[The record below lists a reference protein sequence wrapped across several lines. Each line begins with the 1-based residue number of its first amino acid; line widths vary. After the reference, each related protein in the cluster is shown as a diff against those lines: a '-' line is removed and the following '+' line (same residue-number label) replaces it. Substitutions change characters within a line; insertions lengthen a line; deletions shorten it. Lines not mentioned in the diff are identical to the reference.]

1 MARIMLCSAA
11 NDDGE
16 ILMRATFV
24 TRLRTPRVRGTLIAA
39 VLGSA
44 SLWSAPGG
52 CAAETHPEVPIWPGV
67 APGSEHATQREVIG
81 PALLG
86 KFIAVRN
93 VVRPTLTV
101 YRASQDLADAAVII
115 APGGAFRFLNFDTEG
130 TQVAEWF
137 AAHGVTAFVLK
148 YRLVETPA
156 NDAVMW
162 PAFVVTMANTKA
174 LFAGLEEDGKFG
186 VADGIQAL
194 RVVRAHAKEWGV
206 PEHRIGFVGFS
217 AGAAVASGALLKAAP
232 ADRPDFAAPIY
243 GAPFGEIG
251 KLDPS
256 LPPVFMAYAGDDQL
270 VPHFVDSF
278 YDALRSAGLYPEIH
292 IYDHGGH
299 GFGMRHQGTSSDHW
313 IDDLFN
319 WMVAHQ
325 FARAQQL

>member
-1 MARIMLCSAA
+1 M
-11 NDDGE
+11 GE
-16 ILMRATFV
+16 IFIRAIFSTG
-24 TRLRTPRVRGTLIAA
+24 LRARSVRCTLIGA
-39 VLGSA
+39 VLAGA
-44 SLWSAPGG
+44 SWWPASSGL
-52 CAAETHPEVPIWPGV
+52 AADSHPEVPVWPGV
-67 APGSEHATQREVIG
+67 APGSEQATQREVSA

-93 VVRPTLTV
+93 VVRPTITM
-101 YRASQDLADAAVII
+101 YRASQEPAVGAVII

-156 NDAVMW
+156 SDLLMW
-162 PAFVVTMANTKA
+162 PAFAATMANTKA
-174 LFAGLEEDGKFG
+174 LFATLEEDGKFA

-194 RVVRAHAKEWGV
+194 KVVRAHAKEWGV
-206 PEHRIGFVGFS
+206 PEHRLGFVGFS
-217 AGAAVASGALLKAAP
+217 AGAAVASGALLKSAP
-232 ADRPDFAAPIY
+232 ADRPDFTAPIY

-251 KLDPS
+251 KLDAS
-256 LPPVFMAYAGDDQL
+256 LPPVFLAYAGDDPL
-270 VPHFVDSF
+270 VPHFVDAF
-278 YDALRSAGLYPEIH
+278 YQALRSAGLHPEMH
-292 IYDHGGH
+292 IYDRGGH

-325 FARAQQL
+325 YAREQ

>member
-1 MARIMLCSAA
+1 MLCSAA

-24 TRLRTPRVRGTLIAA
+24 TRLRARSVRGTLIAA
-39 VLGSA
+39 VLASA
-44 SLWSAPGG
+44 SLWLAPSGL
-52 CAAETHPEVPIWPGV
+52 AADTHPEVPIWPGV
-67 APGSEHATQREVIG
+67 APGSEHATQREVFA

-93 VVRPTLTV
+93 VVRPTITV
-101 YRASQDLADAAVII
+101 YRASQEPASAAVII

-156 NDAVMW
+156 EDAVMW
-162 PAFVVTMANTKA
+162 PAFAATMANTKA
-174 LFAGLEEDGKFG
+174 LFATMEEDGKSG

-194 RVVRAHAKEWGV
+194 KVVRAHAKEWGV
-206 PEHRIGFVGFS
+206 PEHRLGFVGFS
-217 AGAAVASGALLKAAP
+217 AGAAVASGALLKSAP

-251 KLDPS
+251 KLDTS
-256 LPPVFMAYAGDDQL
+256 LPPVFLAYASDDQL
-270 VPHFVDSF
+270 VPHFVDAF
-278 YDALRSAGLYPEIH
+278 YEALRSAGLHPEIH
-292 IYDHGGH
+292 VYDHGGH
-299 GFGMRHQGTSSDHW
+299 GFGMRRQGTSSDHW

-325 FARAQQL
+325 FARAQQN

>member
-1 MARIMLCSAA
+1 
-11 NDDGE
+11 
-16 ILMRATFV
+16 MRATFV
-24 TRLRTPRVRGTLIAA
+24 TRPRTRRMRGPLIAA
-39 VLGSA
+39 VLASA
-44 SLWSAPGG
+44 SQWFASSGL
-52 CAAETHPEVPIWPGV
+52 AAETHAEVQIWPAV

-101 YRASQDLADAAVII
+101 YRASQEPAAAAVII

-156 NDAVMW
+156 QDAVMW
-162 PAFVVTMANTKA
+162 PAFAMTMANTKA

-194 RVVRAHAKEWGV
+194 KVVRAHAKEWGV
-206 PEHRIGFVGFS
+206 PEHRLGFVGFS
-217 AGAAVASGALLKAAP
+217 AGAAVASGALLKSPP
-232 ADRPDFAAPIY
+232 AERPDFTAPIY
-243 GAPFGEIG
+243 GAPFGEVG
-251 KLDPS
+251 KLDDS
-256 LPPVFMAYAGDDQL
+256 LSPVFLAYAGDDPL
-270 VPHFVDSF
+270 VPNFVDAF
-278 YDALRSAGLYPEIH
+278 YQALRAAGMHPELH

-299 GFGMRHQGTSSDHW
+299 GFGMRRQGTSSDHW

-319 WMVAHQ
+319 WMIAHQ